1 MNIIVLIIL
10 LIIGNNAL
18 AVSNY
23 CPKGVSDNGHAAIIG
38 LASDAVSGE
47 PMYCEYHY
55 SQDLGSRFIVE
66 YRNLS
71 QEVIAKKELDYSVDM
86 LKPDVIQQDFRHG
99 ELREVVSNQ
108 SQSNGIDV
116 RYRKPNKEKTKTAN
130 LAVSDKLVI
139 DAGFDQ
145 AIRQSWDSLSKGEKV
160 KMDFLSPVH
169 LRKIA
174 LTIEMKEGEE
184 CSRQQ
189 YDQVSQ
195 ACFLIHPSN
204 VLLNLFV
211 QPLALIY
218 DKQSQRLLVYKGNVN
233 ITAEDGSTLK
243 AVIQYH
249 YSDQLQKLSYRSA
262 NQ

>member
-1 MNIIVLIIL
+1 MNIIVLIML
-10 LIIGNNAL
+10 LVVANNAF

-23 CPKGVSDNGHAAIIG
+23 CPKGVSDNGYASIIG
-38 LASDAVSGE
+38 LASDTVSGE

-55 SQDLGSRFIVE
+55 SQDLGNRFIVE

-71 QEVIAKKELDYSVDM
+71 QEVIAKKELDYSTDR
-86 LKPDVIQQDFRHG
+86 LKPDVIQKDFRHG
-99 ELREVVSNQ
+99 ELREMLSNQ
-108 SQSNGIDV
+108 SASNGIDV
-116 RYRKPNKEKTKTAN
+116 RYRKPNKEKTKAVNLTA
-130 LAVSDKLVI
+130 SDKLVI
-139 DAGFDQ
+139 DAGFDP
-145 AIRQSWDSLSKGEKV
+145 AIRQSWDKLLAGQKL

-174 LTIEMKEGEE
+174 LTIEMAAGERCNKEI
-184 CSRQQ
+184 

-204 VLLNLFV
+204 VLINLFV

-233 ITAEDGSTLK
+233 ITAEDGSTMK

-249 YSDQLQKLSYRSA
+249 YSDQVEQLSSRII
-262 NQ
+262 N